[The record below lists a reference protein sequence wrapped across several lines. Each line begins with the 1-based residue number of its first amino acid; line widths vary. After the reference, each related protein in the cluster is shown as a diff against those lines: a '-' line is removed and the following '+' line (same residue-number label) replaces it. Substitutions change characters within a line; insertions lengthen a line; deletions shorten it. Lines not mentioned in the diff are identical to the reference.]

1 MIKAIDFSTLKNSSP
16 YKEFIMQDWL
26 AIGSLS
32 SFFGERG
39 TNKSFLVQELMT
51 AIATG
56 QQWSGTSFLPAK
68 VYGVF
73 SEYDETEL
81 LCRQYKINKSCEI
94 SNLDRMKM
102 ISLFGKENLLMTFNN
117 NNVGTLTPLFNELLS
132 DIKSFKPKLVVL
144 DKALDLF
151 GGDENNNSHVRQF
164 IHRCCAYIARE
175 VNSSVLLCKHGS
187 IGEVWRNTIEFHIH
201 AYLDE
206 KSNYLEKKNNVH
218 VEILPQKTLF
228 AGKL

>member
-1 MIKAIDFSTLKNSSP
+1 MEKLNKKKVCPWVEPAHGLK
-16 YKEFIMQDWL
+16 
-26 AIGSLS
+26 
-32 SFFGERG
+32 
-39 TNKSFLVQELMT
+39 FLQAMPT
-51 AIATG
+51 
-56 QQWSGTSFLPAK
+56 PP
-68 VYGVF
+68 
-73 SEYDETEL
+73 L
-81 LCRQYKINKSCEI
+81 L
-94 SNLDRMKM
+94 
-102 ISLFGKENLLMTFNN
+102 
-117 NNVGTLTPLFNELLS
+117 VGTLTPLFNELLS

-187 IGEVWRNTIEFHIH
+187 IGEVWRDTIEFHIH

-218 VEILPQKTLF
+218 VICYRRIAFFLIKTCFIELF
-228 AGKL
+228 I

>member
-1 MIKAIDFSTLKNSSP
+1 MIKAIDFSTLKDSSP

-51 AIATG
+51 AIADG
-56 QQWSGTSFLPAK
+56 QQLSGTSFSPAK

-73 SEYDETEL
+73 SEYNETEL
-81 LCRQYKINKSCEI
+81 LYRQCKINESREI

-117 NNVGTLTPLFNELLS
+117 NNVGILTPLFNELLS
-132 DIKSFKPKLVVL
+132 DIKSFKPELVVL

-151 GGDENNNSHVRQF
+151 GGDENNNSHVKQF

-175 VNSSVLLCKHGS
+175 VNCSVLLCKHGS
-187 IGEVWRNTIEFHIH
+187 IGEVWHDTIEFHIH
-201 AYLDE
+201 AYLD
-206 KSNYLEKKNNVH
+206 KKGSYLEKKNNVH